1 MQRFLLYIFS
11 FNVRAGE
18 QRGERRKRTRRKTK
32 RSAYQSVAEISC
44 FVSSILWDKLSLSN
58 AGEWHGT
65 TQESKA
71 VTSED
76 GHRVFAQALRG
87 DQESERFPGAGN
99 TRLRV
104 MSVFVQRWKK
114 VMRQVLE
121 K

>member
-18 QRGERRKRTRRKTK
+18 QRGKRRKRTRRKTK

-71 VTSED
+71 VTSEFLRKHS
-76 GHRVFAQALRG
+76 GVTRNPSVFREQETRVFELCL
-87 DQESERFPGAGN
+87 FLCNAG
-99 TRLRV
+99 
-104 MSVFVQRWKK
+104 KK
-114 VMRQVLE
+114 
-121 K
+121 